1 MSGRVV
7 LLIVWLVGSA
17 AWGTLIW
24 QRAVATAPRLSL
36 DMPARDPAVRAALE
50 AAQSRHRAQHLAAG
64 LVPPI
69 LVLASGALVLRRRG

>member
-17 AWGTLIW
+17 AWGALVW

-36 DMPARDPAVRAALE
+36 DLPARDPAVRAALE
-50 AAQSRHRAQHLAAG
+50 AAQSRHRIQHLAAG
-64 LVPPI
+64 LVPP
-69 LVLASGALVLRRRG
+69 VLALGLGVVLLRRRG